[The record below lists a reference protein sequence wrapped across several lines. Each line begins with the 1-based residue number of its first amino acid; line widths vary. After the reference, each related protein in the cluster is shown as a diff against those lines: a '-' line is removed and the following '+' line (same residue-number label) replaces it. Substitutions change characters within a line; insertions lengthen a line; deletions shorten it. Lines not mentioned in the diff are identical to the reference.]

1 MTIYPTKTLKRP
13 VRKHKNYYDM
23 PPKLTK
29 PIATMNDDVM
39 NEDAMPDDTE
49 EDKSSSIH
57 EPRLWRDDGWTARVI
72 KNDGDEGWAVE
83 MIKDGEAEP
92 ALVGPWT
99 MGRDKK
105 NPKPLDTPAFHTL
118 VKTASEVLRRHEQ
131 QLHATLHKSVIV
143 NTALATIIVN
153 LDIVPDEDDPYA
165 MLSALDE
172 IGDQIAEVRVAPNF
186 KLTRGSAEQWIEN
199 EFRRP

>member
-1 MTIYPTKTLKRP
+1 
-13 VRKHKNYYDM
+13 
-23 PPKLTK
+23 
-29 PIATMNDDVM
+29 MNDLTVPLSDPSID
-39 NEDAMPDDTE
+39 DASPEADLT
-49 EDKSSSIH
+49 IN

-72 KNDGDEGWAVE
+72 KNEDDEGWAVE

-105 NPKPLDTPAFHTL
+105 NPKPLDPPAFHTL

-131 QLHATLHKSVIV
+131 QLHAQLHKNLTVDVHSASFSI
-143 NTALATIIVN
+143 T

-165 MLSALDE
+165 LLSAHD
-172 IGDQIAEVRVAPNF
+172 AEGTELAKVQVAPTF
-186 KLTRGSAEQWIEN
+186 RLSRESATAWIEN
-199 EFRRP
+199 DFRRPD